1 MNYFIQYEPD
11 YPRILPSMI
20 IECRAAIPAIKNQTG
35 TVIKRYVD
43 NQKSFIK
50 DNSIFYK
57 VEADNGVLAGVFSV
71 DVNANKTVLL
81 NINFIRP
88 SFLQYK
94 TDILKI
100 INNFI
105 NSNKWQQDYLF

>member
-1 MNYFIQYEPD
+1 M
-11 YPRILPSMI
+11 RLLPSMI
-20 IECRAAIPAIKNQTG
+20 IECRASIPAIKNQIG
-35 TVIKRYVD
+35 TVIKGYVD
-43 NQKSFIK
+43 NQKSLIK
-50 DNSIFYK
+50 GNSIFYK
-57 VEADNGVLAGVFSV
+57 IEADEGVIAGVFSV
-71 DVNANKTVLL
+71 DVNLQNKTALL

-94 TDILKI
+94 NDILKI